1 MSKLSAPMTDFPIAK
16 LVEEIIDGF
25 RARVELAAVDIVEW
39 HTHGNIRLA
48 SKFCRIKVG

>member
-1 MSKLSAPMTDFPIAK
+1 LSAPMTDFPIAK
-16 LVEEIIDGF
+16 LLEETVDGF